1 MHMKKVKIAA
11 SLLGL
16 LLSGAVY
23 GQQGREIAAG
33 QGIVPYRLEV
43 TFNKTVHLIFP
54 SAVKYVDLGSTDII
68 AGKSDGVENVVR
80 VKAAVEGFSEETNF
94 SVITSDG
101 TFYSFVVVY
110 ADQPAML
117 NINVDQWKAGESPVA
132 GGGGVQVTELGR
144 EDPALIRKVMYTIYQ
159 RNRRD
164 VKHIGS
170 REFGMTALL
179 RGIYVHRDLL
189 FLHISLA
196 NASNVPFDVDFIR
209 FRIVDKKVAKR
220 TAQQETTI
228 EPVRTYSALT
238 RIEGQNSGH
247 MVYALGKI
255 TIPDDKYLEVEIYE
269 KEGSRHQRFH
279 IENADLVAARLI
291 ERLKK

>member
-247 MVYALGKI
+247 MVYAFGKI

>member
-1 MHMKKVKIAA
+1 MRKVKIAA

-16 LLSGAVY
+16 LLSGAAY
-23 GQQGREIAAG
+23 GQQGRDIAAG

-43 TFNKTVHLIFP
+43 TFSKTVHLIFH

-101 TFYSFVVVY
+101 TFYSFIVVY
-110 ADQPAML
+110 ADQPALL
-117 NINVDQWKAGESPVA
+117 NINMDQWKAGEHPVA
-132 GGGGVQVTELGR
+132 GGGGVQVAELGT
-144 EDPALIRKVMYTIYQ
+144 EDPALVRKVMYTIYQ

-238 RIEGQNSGH
+238 RIEGQSSGR
-247 MVYALGKI
+247 MVYAFGKI
-255 TIPDDKYLEVEIYE
+255 TIPDDKFLEVEIYE
-269 KEGSRHQRFH
+269 KDGSRHQRFH

>member
-1 MHMKKVKIAA
+1 MRKVKIAA

-16 LLSGAVY
+16 LLSGAAY
-23 GQQGREIAAG
+23 GQQGRDIAAG
-33 QGIVPYRLEV
+33 QG
-43 TFNKTVHLIFP
+43 TVHLIFP

-101 TFYSFVVVY
+101 TFYSFIVVY
-110 ADQPAML
+110 ADQPALL
-117 NINVDQWKAGESPVA
+117 NINMDQWKAGEHPVA
-132 GGGGVQVTELGR
+132 GGGGVQVAELGT
-144 EDPALIRKVMYTIYQ
+144 EDPALVRKVMYTIYQ

-238 RIEGQNSGH
+238 RIEGQSSGR
-247 MVYALGKI
+247 MVYAFGKI
-255 TIPDDKYLEVEIYE
+255 TIPDDKFLEVEIYE
-269 KEGSRHQRFH
+269 KDGSRHQRFH

>member
-1 MHMKKVKIAA
+1 MRKVKIAA

-16 LLSGAVY
+16 LLSGAAY
-23 GQQGREIAAG
+23 GQQGRDIAAG
-33 QGIVPYRLEV
+33 QDIVPYRLEV
-43 TFNKTVHLIFP
+43 TFSKTVHLIFP

-101 TFYSFVVVY
+101 TFYSFIVVY
-110 ADQPAML
+110 ADQPALL
-117 NINVDQWKAGESPVA
+117 NINMDQWKAGEHPVA
-132 GGGGVQVTELGR
+132 GGGGVQVAELGT
-144 EDPALIRKVMYTIYQ
+144 EDPALVRKVMYTIYQ

-238 RIEGQNSGH
+238 RIEGQSSGR
-247 MVYALGKI
+247 MVYAFGKI
-255 TIPDDKYLEVEIYE
+255 TIPDDKFLEVEIYE
-269 KEGSRHQRFH
+269 KDGSRHQRFH

>member
-1 MHMKKVKIAA
+1 MRKVKIAA

-16 LLSGAVY
+16 LLSGAAY

-43 TFNKTVHLIFP
+43 TFSKTVHLIFP

-101 TFYSFVVVY
+101 TFYSFIVVY
-110 ADQPAML
+110 ADQPALL
-117 NINVDQWKAGESPVA
+117 NINMDQWKAGERPVS
-132 GGGGVQVTELGR
+132 GGGGVQVAELGT
-144 EDPALIRKVMYTIYQ
+144 EDPALVRKVMYTIYQ

-189 FLHISLA
+189 FLHVSLA

-209 FRIVDKKVAKR
+209 FRIVDKKVARR

-238 RIEGQNSGH
+238 RIEGQSSGR
-247 MVYALGKI
+247 MVYAFGKI
-255 TIPDDKYLEVEIYE
+255 TIPDDKFLEVEIYE
-269 KEGSRHQRFH
+269 KDGSRHQRFH

>member
-1 MHMKKVKIAA
+1 
-11 SLLGL
+11 
-16 LLSGAVY
+16 
-23 GQQGREIAAG
+23 
-33 QGIVPYRLEV
+33 V
-43 TFNKTVHLIFP
+43 TFSKTVHLIFP

-101 TFYSFVVVY
+101 TFYSFIVVY
-110 ADQPAML
+110 ADQPALL
-117 NINVDQWKAGESPVA
+117 NINMDQWKAGEHPVA
-132 GGGGVQVTELGR
+132 GGGGVQVAELGT
-144 EDPALIRKVMYTIYQ
+144 EDPALVRKVMYTIYQ

-238 RIEGQNSGH
+238 RIEGQSSGR
-247 MVYALGKI
+247 MVYAFGKI
-255 TIPDDKYLEVEIYE
+255 TIPDDKFLEVEIYE
-269 KEGSRHQRFH
+269 KDGSRHQRFH

>member
-1 MHMKKVKIAA
+1 MRKVKIAA

-16 LLSGAVY
+16 LLSGAAY
-23 GQQGREIAAG
+23 GQQGRDIAAG
-33 QGIVPYRLEV
+33 QGIVPYRLEA
-43 TFNKTVHLIFP
+43 TFSKTVHLIFP

-80 VKAAVEGFSEETNF
+80 VKASVEGFSEETNF

-101 TFYSFVVVY
+101 TFYSFIVVY
-110 ADQPAML
+110 ADQPALL
-117 NINVDQWKAGESPVA
+117 NINMDQWKAGEHPVA
-132 GGGGVQVTELGR
+132 GGGGVQVAELGT
-144 EDPALIRKVMYTIYQ
+144 EDPALVRKVMYTIYQ

-238 RIEGQNSGH
+238 RIEGQSSGR
-247 MVYALGKI
+247 MVYAFGKI
-255 TIPDDKYLEVEIYE
+255 TIPDDKFLEVEIYE
-269 KEGSRHQRFH
+269 KDGSRHQRFH

>member
-1 MHMKKVKIAA
+1 MRKVKIAA

-16 LLSGAVY
+16 LLSGAAY
-23 GQQGREIAAG
+23 GQQGRDIAAG

-43 TFNKTVHLIFP
+43 TFSKTVHLIFP

-101 TFYSFVVVY
+101 TFYSFIVVY
-110 ADQPAML
+110 ADQPALL
-117 NINVDQWKAGESPVA
+117 NINMDQWKAGEHPVA
-132 GGGGVQVTELGR
+132 GGGGVQVAELGT
-144 EDPALIRKVMYTIYQ
+144 EDPALVRKVMYTIYQ

-238 RIEGQNSGH
+238 RIEGQSSGR
-247 MVYALGKI
+247 MVYAFGKI
-255 TIPDDKYLEVEIYE
+255 TIPNDKFLEVEIYE
-269 KEGSRHQRFH
+269 KDGSRHQRFH

>member
-1 MHMKKVKIAA
+1 MKKVKLTAA
-11 SLLGL
+11 LLGL
-16 LLSGAVY
+16 LLSGAAY

-43 TFNKTVHLIFP
+43 TFSKTVHLIFP
-54 SAVKYVDLGSTDII
+54 SAIKYVDLGSSDII
-68 AGKSDGVENVVR
+68 AGKADGVENVVR
-80 VKAAVEGFSEETNF
+80 GKSGRRGIQRGDQLFGDHLRRNLLFFHRGLRRSARAAQ
-94 SVITSDG
+94 
-101 TFYSFVVVY
+101 YH
-110 ADQPAML
+110 M
-117 NINVDQWKAGESPVA
+117 DQWKTAESPVPV
-132 GGGGVQVTELGR
+132 GGGVQVAELGAH
-144 EDPALIRKVMYTIYQ
+144 DPALIHQLMRTIYE

-179 RGIYVHRDLL
+179 RGIYVYRDLL
-189 FLHISLA
+189 FLHVSLD

-238 RIEGQNSGH
+238 RIEGQSSGR
-247 MVYALGKI
+247 MVYAFGKI
-255 TIPDDKYLEVEIYE
+255 TIPDDKFLEVAIYE
-269 KEGSRHQRFH
+269 KDGSRHQRFH

>member
-238 RIEGQNSGH
+238 RIEGQNSRH
-247 MVYALGKI
+247 MVYAFGKI

>member
-1 MHMKKVKIAA
+1 MGQFEP
-11 SLLGL
+11 SLPGH
-16 LLSGAVY
+16 
-23 GQQGREIAAG
+23 
-33 QGIVPYRLEV
+33 
-43 TFNKTVHLIFP
+43 F
-54 SAVKYVDLGSTDII
+54 D
-68 AGKSDGVENVVR
+68 R
-80 VKAAVEGFSEETNF
+80 VFHF
-94 SVITSDG
+94 I
-101 TFYSFVVVY
+101 VVY
-110 ADQPAML
+110 ADQPALL
-117 NINVDQWKAGESPVA
+117 NINMDQWKTAESPVPV
-132 GGGGVQVTELGR
+132 GGGVQVAELGAQ
-144 EDPALIRKVMYTIYQ
+144 DPALIHQLMRTIYE

-179 RGIYVHRDLL
+179 RGIYVYRDLL
-189 FLHISLA
+189 FLHVSLD

-238 RIEGQNSGH
+238 RIEGQSSGR
-247 MVYALGKI
+247 MVYAFGKI
-255 TIPDDKYLEVEIYE
+255 TIPDDKFLEVEIYE
-269 KEGSRHQRFH
+269 KDGSRHQRFH

>member
-1 MHMKKVKIAA
+1 MKKVKLTAA
-11 SLLGL
+11 LLGL
-16 LLSGAVY
+16 LLSGAAY
-23 GQQGREIAAG
+23 GQQGRDIAAG

-43 TFNKTVHLIFP
+43 TFSKTVHLIFP

-110 ADQPAML
+110 ADQPALL
-117 NINVDQWKAGESPVA
+117 NINMDQWKAGERSAA
-132 GGGGVQVTELGR
+132 GGGSVQVAELGT
-144 EDPALIRKVMYTIYQ
+144 EDPALVRKVMYTIYQ

-196 NASNVPFDVDFIR
+196 NASNIPFDVDFIR
-209 FRIVDKKVAKR
+209 FRIVDKKVARR

-228 EPVRTYSALT
+228 EPARTYSALT
-238 RIEGQNSGH
+238 RIEGQSSGH
-247 MVYALGKI
+247 MVYAFGKI

-269 KEGSRHQRFH
+269 KDGSRHQRFH

>member
-1 MHMKKVKIAA
+1 MRKVKIAA

-16 LLSGAVY
+16 LLSGAAY
-23 GQQGREIAAG
+23 GQQGRDIAAG

-43 TFNKTVHLIFP
+43 TFSKTVHLIFP
-54 SAVKYVDLGSTDII
+54 SAVKYVDMGSTDII

-101 TFYSFVVVY
+101 TFYSFIVVY
-110 ADQPAML
+110 ADQPALL
-117 NINVDQWKAGESPVA
+117 NINMDQWKAGEHPVA
-132 GGGGVQVTELGR
+132 GGGGVQVAELGT
-144 EDPALIRKVMYTIYQ
+144 EDPALVRKVMYTIYQ

-238 RIEGQNSGH
+238 RIEGQSSGR
-247 MVYALGKI
+247 MVYAFGKI
-255 TIPDDKYLEVEIYE
+255 TIPDDKFLEVEIYE
-269 KEGSRHQRFH
+269 KDGSRHQRFH

>member
-1 MHMKKVKIAA
+1 MRKVKIAA

-16 LLSGAVY
+16 LLSRAAY
-23 GQQGREIAAG
+23 GQQGRDIAAG

-43 TFNKTVHLIFP
+43 TFSKTVHLIFP

-101 TFYSFVVVY
+101 TFYSFIVVY
-110 ADQPAML
+110 ADQPALL
-117 NINVDQWKAGESPVA
+117 NINMDQWKAGEHPVA
-132 GGGGVQVTELGR
+132 GGGGVQVAELGT
-144 EDPALIRKVMYTIYQ
+144 EDPALVRKVMYTIYQ

-238 RIEGQNSGH
+238 RIEGQSSGR
-247 MVYALGKI
+247 MVYAFGKI
-255 TIPDDKYLEVEIYE
+255 TIPDDKFLEVEIYE
-269 KEGSRHQRFH
+269 KDGSRHQRFH

>member
-1 MHMKKVKIAA
+1 MRKVKIAA

-16 LLSGAVY
+16 RLSGAAY
-23 GQQGREIAAG
+23 GQQGRDIAAG

-43 TFNKTVHLIFP
+43 TFSKTVHLIFP

-101 TFYSFVVVY
+101 TFYSFIVVY
-110 ADQPAML
+110 ADQPALL
-117 NINVDQWKAGESPVA
+117 NINMDQWKAGEHPVA
-132 GGGGVQVTELGR
+132 GGGGVQVAELGT
-144 EDPALIRKVMYTIYQ
+144 EDPALVRKVMYTIYQ

-238 RIEGQNSGH
+238 RIEGQSSGR
-247 MVYALGKI
+247 MVYAFGKI
-255 TIPDDKYLEVEIYE
+255 TIPDDKFLEVESYE
-269 KEGSRHQRFH
+269 KDGSRHQRFH

>member
-1 MHMKKVKIAA
+1 MKKVKLTAA
-11 SLLGL
+11 LLGL
-16 LLSGAVY
+16 LLSGAAY

-43 TFNKTVHLIFP
+43 TFSKTVHLIFP
-54 SAVKYVDLGSTDII
+54 SAIKYVDLGSSDII
-68 AGKSDGVENVVR
+68 AGKADGVENVVR

-101 TFYSFVVVY
+101 TFYSFIVVY
-110 ADQPAML
+110 ADQPALL
-117 NINVDQWKAGESPVA
+117 NINMDQWKAGEHPVA
-132 GGGGVQVTELGR
+132 GGGGVQVAELGT
-144 EDPALIRKVMYTIYQ
+144 EDPALVRKVMYTIYQ

-238 RIEGQNSGH
+238 RIEGQSSGR
-247 MVYALGKI
+247 MVYAFGKI
-255 TIPDDKYLEVEIYE
+255 TIPDDKFLEVEIYE
-269 KEGSRHQRFH
+269 KDGSRHQRFH

>member
-1 MHMKKVKIAA
+1 MRKVKIAA

-16 LLSGAVY
+16 LLSGAAY
-23 GQQGREIAAG
+23 GQQGRDIAAG

-43 TFNKTVHLIFP
+43 TFSKTVHLIFP

-101 TFYSFVVVY
+101 TFYSFIVVY
-110 ADQPAML
+110 ADQPALL
-117 NINVDQWKAGESPVA
+117 NINMDQWKAGEHPVA
-132 GGGGVQVTELGR
+132 GGGGVQVAELGT
-144 EDPALIRKVMYTIYQ
+144 EDPALVRKVMYTIYQ

-238 RIEGQNSGH
+238 RIEGQSSGR
-247 MVYALGKI
+247 MVYAFGKI
-255 TIPDDKYLEVEIYE
+255 TIPDDKFLEVE
-269 KEGSRHQRFH
+269 KDGSRHQRFH

>member
-117 NINVDQWKAGESPVA
+117 NINIDQWKAGESPAA
-132 GGGGVQVTELGR
+132 GGGGVQVTELGA

-238 RIEGQNSGH
+238 RIEGQCSGH
-247 MVYALGKI
+247 MVYAFGKI

-269 KEGSRHQRFH
+269 RDGSRHQRFH

>member
-1 MHMKKVKIAA
+1 MRKVKIAA

-16 LLSGAVY
+16 LLSGAAY
-23 GQQGREIAAG
+23 GQQGRDIAAG

-43 TFNKTVHLIFP
+43 TFDKTVHILFP

-101 TFYSFVVVY
+101 TFYSFIVVY
-110 ADQPAML
+110 ADQPALL
-117 NINVDQWKAGESPVA
+117 NINMDQWKAGEHPVA
-132 GGGGVQVTELGR
+132 GGGGVQVAELGT
-144 EDPALIRKVMYTIYQ
+144 EDPALVRKVMYTIYQ

-238 RIEGQNSGH
+238 RIEGQSSGR
-247 MVYALGKI
+247 MVYAFGKI
-255 TIPDDKYLEVEIYE
+255 TIPDDKFLEVEIYE
-269 KEGSRHQRFH
+269 KDGSRHQRFH

>member
-1 MHMKKVKIAA
+1 MKKVKLTAA
-11 SLLGL
+11 LLGL
-16 LLSGAVY
+16 LLSGAAY

-43 TFNKTVHLIFP
+43 TFSKTVHLIFP
-54 SAVKYVDLGSTDII
+54 SAIKYVDLGSSDII
-68 AGKSDGVENVVR
+68 AGNADGVENVVR

-101 TFYSFVVVY
+101 TFYSFIVVY
-110 ADQPAML
+110 ADQPAL
-117 NINVDQWKAGESPVA
+117 LIINMDQWKTAESPVPV
-132 GGGGVQVTELGR
+132 GDGVQVAELGAQN
-144 EDPALIRKVMYTIYQ
+144 PALVHQLMRTIYE

-179 RGIYVHRDLL
+179 RGIYVYRDLL
-189 FLHISLA
+189 FLHVSLD

-238 RIEGQNSGH
+238 RIEGQSSGR
-247 MVYALGKI
+247 MVYAFGKI
-255 TIPDDKYLEVEIYE
+255 TIPDDKFLEVAIYE
-269 KEGSRHQRFH
+269 KDGSRHQRFH

>member
-1 MHMKKVKIAA
+1 MRKVKIAA

-16 LLSGAVY
+16 LLSGAAY
-23 GQQGREIAAG
+23 GQQGRDIAAG

-43 TFNKTVHLIFP
+43 TFSKTVLLIFP

-101 TFYSFVVVY
+101 TFYSFIVVY
-110 ADQPAML
+110 ADQPALL
-117 NINVDQWKAGESPVA
+117 NINMDQWKAGEHPVA
-132 GGGGVQVTELGR
+132 GGGGVQVAELGT
-144 EDPALIRKVMYTIYQ
+144 EDPALVRKVMYTIYQ

-238 RIEGQNSGH
+238 RIEGQSSGR
-247 MVYALGKI
+247 MVYAFGKI
-255 TIPDDKYLEVEIYE
+255 TIPDDKFLEVEIYE
-269 KEGSRHQRFH
+269 KDGSRHQRFH

>member
-1 MHMKKVKIAA
+1 MKKVKLTAA
-11 SLLGL
+11 LLGL
-16 LLSGAVY
+16 LLSGAAY

-33 QGIVPYRLEV
+33 QGIAPYRLEV
-43 TFNKTVHLIFP
+43 TFSKTVHLIFP
-54 SAVKYVDLGSTDII
+54 SAVKYVDLGSSDII
-68 AGKSDGVENVVR
+68 AGKADGVENVVR

-101 TFYSFVVVY
+101 TFYSFIVVY
-110 ADQPAML
+110 ADQPALL
-117 NINVDQWKAGESPVA
+117 NINMDQWKTAESPVPV
-132 GGGGVQVTELGR
+132 GGGVQVAELGAQ
-144 EDPALIRKVMYTIYQ
+144 DPALVHQLMRTIYE

-164 VKHIGS
+164 LKQIGS

-179 RGIYVHRDLL
+179 RGIYVYRDLL
-189 FLHISLA
+189 FLHVSLD

-238 RIEGQNSGH
+238 RIEGQSSGR
-247 MVYALGKI
+247 MVYAFGKI
-255 TIPDDKYLEVEIYE
+255 TIPDDKFLEVEIYE
-269 KEGSRHQRFH
+269 KDGSRHQRFH